1 MSKPITQVYE
11 KYVSYSNDAERGDEL
26 HRVLYTA
33 RRIPENFLTQDELSF
48 YRCSVSEEFGY
59 TYYRLYPIN

>member
-1 MSKPITQVYE
+1 MKSITQVYE

-26 HRVLYTA
+26 HRILWTAERKPTLY
-33 RRIPENFLTQDELSF
+33 ELSC
-48 YRCSVSEEFGY
+48 YRSSVSTEFGY